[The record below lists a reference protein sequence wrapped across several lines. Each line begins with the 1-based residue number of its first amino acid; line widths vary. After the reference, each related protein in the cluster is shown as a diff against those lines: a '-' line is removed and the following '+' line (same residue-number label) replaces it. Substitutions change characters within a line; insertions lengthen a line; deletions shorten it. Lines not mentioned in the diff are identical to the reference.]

1 MKFCLKK
8 IKSKLEEKNL
18 CASREVRSRGPN
30 LQKMCFSNSE
40 NQSCLTKHRPKQPVK
55 FPNRS
60 QTIIIRKIRKFLL
73 FLVVRKFFWLQES
86 FKIEHFE
93 KYGSALHSL
102 VHLLVLDS
110 IYIAKTHL
118 LQIGTP
124 ATHFAR
130 GTENFLLGVST

>member
-1 MKFCLKK
+1 M
-8 IKSKLEEKNL
+8 L
-18 CASREVRSRGPN
+18 CASTEDSNRVPIW
-30 LQKMCFSNSE
+30 QKMCFSNSE
-40 NQSCLTKHRPKQPVK
+40 NQSCLTKQRPKWLVK

-93 KYGSALHSL
+93 KYGSDLHSL
-102 VHLLVLDS
+102 VHLLVLNS
-110 IYIAKTHL
+110 IYIAKAHL
-118 LQIGTP
+118 FAFWVP

-130 GTENFLLGVST
+130 GTENFLFGVWT